1 MNKISFHL
9 FPFAFLN
16 FSLICTHQLLSPL
29 VSLLYPLV
37 VEFLLA
43 CGFTYRPTVIPLL
56 SKSTETPKPEFLE
69 LLPPNESTP
78 TLLSARKAL
87 ATTLLQELHVPSSE
101 IPKMKTPPTKAAPA
115 KRTNAEFDVFK
126 TCSYNTQSA
135 AVGANATTIG
145 DGGLSTTERKLQ
157 TLQKKQER
165 LEKKM
170 QVLNERELVAW
181 TPGMPEVVVS
191 NGGSQSSAGESSGGK
206 GDGALLAG
214 RMKRMEEE
222 RKKRE
227 EGGFTTKAMRDLEK
241 IKKQKVY
248 THTQLRINF
257 PDGCSLYSKF
267 LPSEK
272 ISTVKEVIISAFHE
286 NYQKILQYDLYVAP
300 PRRLLDI
307 SKRLEE
313 EGLVP
318 AAKVFVSWKMN
329 GAPPSNGDVG
339 SYIRNELFPSSAVSS
354 AAAVAF
360 PGAKKIV
367 EDDSNKSSA
376 KKPSAGGDAKISKE
390 ELLMQRMLGKKP
402 KGLFGKSTGSAKG
415 SSSGGGGGKPKWFKG

>member
-227 EGGFTTKAMRDLEK
+227 EGGFTTKAMRK
-241 IKKQKVY
+241 FVPKKKRRNWSFNCIIGLCQHDTCV
-248 THTQLRINF
+248 
-257 PDGCSLYSKF
+257 F
-267 LPSEK
+267 LD
-272 ISTVKEVIISAFHE
+272 F
-286 NYQKILQYDLYVAP
+286 
-300 PRRLLDI
+300 
-307 SKRLEE
+307 
-313 EGLVP
+313 
-318 AAKVFVSWKMN
+318 
-329 GAPPSNGDVG
+329 
-339 SYIRNELFPSSAVSS
+339 
-354 AAAVAF
+354 
-360 PGAKKIV
+360 
-367 EDDSNKSSA
+367 
-376 KKPSAGGDAKISKE
+376 
-390 ELLMQRMLGKKP
+390 
-402 KGLFGKSTGSAKG
+402 
-415 SSSGGGGGKPKWFKG
+415 SGRYGVC